1 MKASKYKV
9 GYDAGSRTYNGIKF
23 DSKMEMRYYMEEIVP
38 KLETGE
44 YTVCEMQKRYILQE
58 KFVHKGRMVRAIE
71 YKADFY
77 IMDKDGHERVIDVKG
92 FATPVALL
100 KRKLFWYKY
109 PELDYVWLK
118 YKNKKQGWVEC

>member
-1 MKASKYKV
+1 
-9 GYDAGSRTYNGIKF
+9 
-23 DSKMEMRYYMEEIVP
+23 MEMRYYMEEIVP

-58 KFVHKGRMVRAIE
+58 KFVNKGRIVRAIE